1 VIRYGLLRV
10 AGAAGVLL
18 VVSFLVYWLGTYIP
32 GDAAT
37 VIVGS
42 EGATTEQYRELRHR
56 LGLDDPIP
64 IQYARWLANALRGD
78 FGKSPISGRLVSE
91 DVGRQLPVSVELA
104 VLALTGSIA
113 IGIPVGIAAARR
125 ANSRADLAL
134 RSGFLVIFSVPPFVA
149 GVLLVLG
156 GSLYLGP
163 LYQSRF
169 VPFGDDPLGNLRALL
184 LPSLSVALP
193 LAAMTAQMTR
203 AALLEVLGEPFI
215 VTARAKGLHERAVVY
230 GHALQ
235 NALVPVVTL
244 QGYIFGSLLGGLI
257 VTEQVFNLPGLGR
270 GLLTALGGRDYP
282 LVIGGTLAIAA
293 GYVLVNLIVDLLY
306 PILDPAQ
313 AR

>member
-1 VIRYGLLRV
+1 MIRYVLQRV

-18 VVSFLVYWLGTYIP
+18 VVSFLVYWLGTFIP

-42 EGATTEQYRELRHR
+42 EGATAEQYRELRRR

-64 IQYARWLANALRGD
+64 VQYARWLGSALRGD

-91 DVGRQLPVSVELA
+91 DVGRQLPVSLELA
-104 VLALTGSIA
+104 VLSLVGSII
-113 IGIPVGIAAARR
+113 IGLPVGVLAARHAHR
-125 ANSRADLAL
+125 RADLAM
-134 RSGFLVIFSVPPFVA
+134 RSGFLVVFSIPPFVA
-149 GVLLVLG
+149 GVLLVLA

-169 VPFGDDPLGNLRALL
+169 VPLAEDPLGNLRALL
-184 LPSLSVALP
+184 LPTLSVALP

-203 AALLEVLGEPFI
+203 AALLEVLAEPFI
-215 VTARAKGLHERAVVY
+215 VTARAKGLREQAIVY
-230 GHALQ
+230 GHALK

-244 QGYIFGSLLGGLI
+244 QGYVFGSLLGGLI

-270 GLLTALGGRDYP
+270 GLLTALNGRDYP
-282 LVIGGTLAIAA
+282 LVIGGTLVIAA
-293 GYVLVNLIVDLLY
+293 SYVLVNLLVDLLY
-306 PILDPAQ
+306 PVLDPVQ